1 ALSFQNSSINSFFFQ
16 YAHSSAFSPFPDGD
30 VESNFSDCSRFTAA
44 DAAQSTGMLQSL
56 IQWTLQTADR
66 SQKLCSLYGVHCFQS
81 NTTSA
86 EIPGPPGTAET
97 GPQNGTYRC
106 DRAMARVSW
115 NGMSF
120 ADPIVI
126 FLLAL
131 ILFGPKKLPEIGRQ
145 IGKLMA
151 EFRRASNEFKSQ
163 IDEEL
168 RAMEHQENLEAT
180 TTAET
185 PALAAPE
192 KILSYDEAM
201 QEIDERASR
210 HASLDD
216 DSYEEDEDAEEAP
229 EPVILPPSTG
239 ETVSTER
246 P

>member
-1 ALSFQNSSINSFFFQ
+1 
-16 YAHSSAFSPFPDGD
+16 
-30 VESNFSDCSRFTAA
+30 
-44 DAAQSTGMLQSL
+44 
-56 IQWTLQTADR
+56 
-66 SQKLCSLYGVHCFQS
+66 
-81 NTTSA
+81 
-86 EIPGPPGTAET
+86 
-97 GPQNGTYRC
+97 
-106 DRAMARVSW
+106 
-115 NGMSF
+115 MSF

-168 RAMEHQENLEAT
+168 RAMEHQEHQKKLEAT

-192 KILSYDEAM
+192 ESPSYDEAM

-246 P
+246 PFMPAASPELLEAAEANPHPVYAEALAAEQNGSTNHIGPEPESAQATVNHG